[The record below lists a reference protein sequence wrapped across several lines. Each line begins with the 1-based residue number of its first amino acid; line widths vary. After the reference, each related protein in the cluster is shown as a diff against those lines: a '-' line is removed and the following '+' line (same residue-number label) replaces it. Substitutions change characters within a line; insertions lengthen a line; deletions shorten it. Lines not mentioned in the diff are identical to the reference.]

1 MLHGTFTRLEARNE
15 CAFQLP
21 AAANSRH
28 RPRNPTLD
36 RKSPEKVA
44 VVSPGTGTPEGR
56 SRTELR
62 PRGNRRLAEP
72 AVAVRSD
79 GSTRGRGKLR
89 SRDQRRFRRAG
100 DSDRQT

>member
-1 MLHGTFTRLEARNE
+1 MLHGTFSRLEARNE

-62 PRGNRRLAEP
+62 PRGNRSLAE
-72 AVAVRSD
+72 AAAAVRSD
-79 GSTRGRGKLR
+79 GGTRVCGKLR
-89 SRDQRRFRRAG
+89 CRDQRGFRRSA
-100 DSDRQT
+100 DSDR

>member
-1 MLHGTFTRLEARNE
+1 MLHGTFSRLEARNE

-36 RKSPEKVA
+36 RKGPAKVA

-62 PRGNRRLAEP
+62 PRGNRGLAEP
-72 AVAVRSD
+72 AAAVRPNAT
-79 GSTRGRGKLR
+79 TRAPANPRC
-89 SRDQRRFRRAG
+89 RDQSPFPT
-100 DSDRQT
+100 SPYP